1 MTAALTFSALCRVGS
16 IVWLTYEGD
25 EFEMLMYD
33 SALYNSYSMPLYL
46 TAQYGLMDF
55 LSSGVLLLNF
65 GFTMSKKKMVY
76 TKTTQEN
83 QIKMKRRE
91 TFLQLYDSDDEDEEH
106 GSKENLVVTASDPF
120 KFNKS
125 LTQQIR

>member
-46 TAQYGLMDF
+46 TA
-55 LSSGVLLLNF
+55 
-65 GFTMSKKKMVY
+65 
-76 TKTTQEN
+76 
-83 QIKMKRRE
+83 
-91 TFLQLYDSDDEDEEH
+91 
-106 GSKENLVVTASDPF
+106 
-120 KFNKS
+120 
-125 LTQQIR
+125 